1 MIPAQKSILIVEDD
15 VDTADM
21 LAEMV
26 TLIGYQPFQSS
37 GAAPAMTILSA
48 EKPDAVILDWKL
60 PDLSGIDFLR
70 HIRHNPKFA
79 RIPVIMISA
88 KALPSDIKFGLE
100 AGASLYLVKPISYT
114 ELKYAIE
121 SVVQKP

>member
-15 VDTADM
+15 ADTADM

-26 TLIGYQPFQSS
+26 TLIGYQSFQSS
-37 GAAPAMTILSA
+37 SAAPAMAILSV
-48 EKPDAVILDWKL
+48 EKPVAVILDWKL
-60 PDLSGIDFLR
+60 RELSGIDFLN
-70 HIRHNPKFA
+70 HIRRNPKFA

-114 ELKYAIE
+114 ELRHAIE
-121 SVVQKP
+121 SVVPKP